1 MPGGFSPNSDGN
13 NDKLYVKGGPFEGI
27 LFRVYNSWGE
37 MVWET
42 NDQSLGWDGKKN
54 GMEQPV
60 GVYVWTL
67 VADMYNNRQVRK
79 NGDLT
84 LIR

>member
-1 MPGGFSPNSDGN
+1 
-13 NDKLYVKGGPFEGI
+13 
-27 LFRVYNSWGE
+27 